1 MSIMD
6 TDSTNAAAAESS
18 SAREA
23 IRQLR
28 KRSGMTLSDVS
39 ERTGLTISTI
49 SKLERGRISL
59 SYDKLMLLSKA
70 LGVDLAQLLGSTS
83 QAAGNAHAA
92 GSPQGGMPGGGRRV
106 VQRAG
111 EGQKVE
117 TSGYKHVYLATEFLN
132 KGFTPLVGETHAR
145 TMDEFIAEF
154 GDFIR
159 HPGEEFALV
168 LEGAIE
174 FHTEFYAP
182 VLLKTGDS
190 VYFDSGMGHAYLKGA
205 EEPCRIV
212 AMCLPRGN
220 DADPLEPLINAS
232 ERHASQQAQAT
243 PAPPRVTRTKARAA
257 K

>member
-1 MSIMD
+1 MD
-6 TDSTNAAAAESS
+6 TDSTNAAESS

-28 KRSGMTLSDVS
+28 KRSGLTLKDVS
-39 ERTGLTISTI
+39 MRTGMTMSTI

-70 LGVDLAQLLGSTS
+70 LGVDLPQLLGPPSRN
-83 QAAGNAHAA
+83 AGGAQAA
-92 GSPQGGMPGGGRRV
+92 GSPQGGMPGGGGRRV

-111 EGQKVE
+111 DGQKVE

-132 KGFTPLVGETHAR
+132 NGFTPLVGETHAR

-168 LEGAIE
+168 LEGAID

-190 VYFDSGMGHAYLKGA
+190 VYFDSGMGHACLKGA
-205 EEPCRIV
+205 DEPCRIV

-220 DADPLEPLINAS
+220 NADPVEPLINAS
-232 ERHASQQAQAT
+232 ERHASQREQAV
-243 PAPPRVTRTKARAA
+243 PEPPRVTRTKARAA
-257 K
+257 R

>member
-1 MSIMD
+1 MD
-6 TDSTNAAAAESS
+6 TDSTNAAESS

-23 IRQLR
+23 IRHLR
-28 KRSGMTLSDVS
+28 KRSGLTLKDVS
-39 ERTGLTISTI
+39 MRTGLTMSTI

-70 LGVDLAQLLGSTS
+70 LGVDLPQLLGSAPHGAGGAP
-83 QAAGNAHAA
+83 AAA
-92 GSPQGGMPGGGRRV
+92 SPQGGMPGSGRRV

-174 FHTEFYAP
+174 FRTEFYAP

-205 EEPCRIV
+205 DEPCRIV
-212 AMCLPRGN
+212 AMCLPRGS
-220 DADPLEPLINAS
+220 DADPVEPLINAS
-232 ERHASQQAQAT
+232 ERHASQQAEAV
-243 PAPPRVTRTKARAA
+243 PESPRVTRAKARSA

>member
-1 MSIMD
+1 MD
-6 TDSTNAAAAESS
+6 THSTNAAESS

-28 KRSGMTLSDVS
+28 KRSGLTLNDVS
-39 ERTGLTISTI
+39 MRTGLTMSTI

-70 LGVDLAQLLGSTS
+70 LDVDLAELLGSAS
-83 QAAGNAHAA
+83 QGASSAQAAGN
-92 GSPQGGMPGGGRRV
+92 PQGGMPGGGRRV

-111 EGQKVE
+111 EGQKIE
-117 TSGYKHVYLATEFLN
+117 TSGYKHIYLATEFLN

-205 EEPCRIV
+205 DEPCRIV
-212 AMCLPRGN
+212 AMCLPRGSN
-220 DADPLEPLINAS
+220 ADPVEPLINAS
-232 ERHASQQAQAT
+232 QRHASQQTQAV

>member
-1 MSIMD
+1 MD
-6 TDSTNAAAAESS
+6 TDSTNAAESS

-23 IRQLR
+23 IRNLR
-28 KRSGMTLSDVS
+28 KRSGLTLKDVS
-39 ERTGLTISTI
+39 MRTGLTMSTI

-70 LGVDLAQLLGSTS
+70 LGVDLPQLLGSAPHGAGGAP
-83 QAAGNAHAA
+83 AAV
-92 GSPQGGMPGGGRRV
+92 SPQGGMPGSGRRV

-174 FHTEFYAP
+174 FRTEFYAP

-205 EEPCRIV
+205 DEPCRIV
-212 AMCLPRGN
+212 AMCLPRGS
-220 DADPLEPLINAS
+220 DADPVEPLINAS
-232 ERHASQQAQAT
+232 ERHASQQAEAV
-243 PAPPRVTRTKARAA
+243 PESPRVTRAKARSA

>member
-1 MSIMD
+1 MD
-6 TDSTNAAAAESS
+6 TDSTNAAESS

-28 KRSGMTLSDVS
+28 KRSGLTLKDMSM
-39 ERTGLTISTI
+39 RTGLTMSTI

-70 LGVDLAQLLGSTS
+70 LGVDLAQLLGSAS
-83 QAAGNAHAA
+83 HGAGGAQSAE
-92 GSPQGGMPGGGRRV
+92 SPQSGMPGGGRRV

-145 TMDEFIAEF
+145 TMAEFIAEF

-168 LEGAIE
+168 LEGAID

-205 EEPCRIV
+205 DEPCRIV

-220 DADPLEPLINAS
+220 NADPVEPLINAS
-232 ERHASQQAQAT
+232 ERHASQREQAV
-243 PAPPRVTRTKARAA
+243 PEPPRVTRTKGRVA